1 MFHSRSTI
9 VFISLTP
16 QHDGFGQHARSCPL
30 QKFRKLCSPCPSP
43 PSIPSAR
50 VGALPSSPVTSRHLP
65 RGMPCPSCDRGTIL
79 RGTQPSKQ
87 ESTHAHPSRILY
99 IATTL
104 LSLHSNVGK
113 GNLGTLLF
121 FFCCRRNLS
130 SVGREGGREGP
141 LCSSSYFT
149 CNCKRRSKG
158 GLG

>member
-1 MFHSRSTI
+1 MVLGSMR
-9 VFISLTP
+9 
-16 QHDGFGQHARSCPL
+16 GAARCKSFVNC
-30 QKFRKLCSPCPSP
+30 
-43 PSIPSAR
+43 
-50 VGALPSSPVTSRHLP
+50 ALPALPHLQSLLRVWEPSRHGPSHPVTSRHLP
-65 RGMPCPSCDRGTIL
+65 RDMPCPSCDRGTIL